1 MFKWELNISNW
12 NRNKNLLYDNRKGSW
27 WYKVVL
33 IKLSDFSEQYVQ
45 YTHIKCGL

>member
-1 MFKWELNISNW
+1 MTIEKEVDDIV
-12 NRNKNLLYDNRKGSW
+12 DE
-27 WYKVVL
+27 VVL

>member
-1 MFKWELNISNW
+1 MTIEKEVDDIVE
-12 NRNKNLLYDNRKGSW
+12 
-27 WYKVVL
+27 VVL